1 MKYLFPF
8 ERFFLKLVIPFR
20 SAFPEIVNPYS
31 IQTWLNGSL
40 YKYTI
45 IGSVLFQ
52 YFADYLIFKHE
63 SSFFFVQLLRSA
75 FPEIVNP
82 F

>member
-1 MKYLFPF
+1 LSIPIKKNKSFGWRLACMKQQQGLNFRNNKPNHPF
-8 ERFFLKLVIPFR
+8 LQFSRL
-20 SAFPEIVNPYS
+20 
-31 IQTWLNGSL
+31 QTWLNGSL

-63 SSFFFVQLLRSA
+63 SV
-75 FPEIVNP
+75 
-82 F
+82 